1 MTLFLYT
8 MDSRPILSNNT
19 ICNESFCISLSLTF
33 TFVQVVKMES
43 LSAANTQ
50 FSLNVF
56 KKISEINTS
65 GKNVFYSPLSISS
78 ALAMVSLGAKGNT
91 KDQILQVLCLNK
103 SGPDTETADQQED
116 LIHSSYNK
124 LMSELNEPGVPYMLS
139 LANRLYGEKS
149 YQFIGKFITDSQKY
163 YQAGLESVD
172 FIKNSEAAR
181 VNINNWVEKKTQGKI
196 KDLVAV
202 GFLNDSTR
210 LVLVNA
216 LYFKGTWEKI
226 FLKEDTV
233 DQQFKVNKNETKPV
247 KMMNQTSHC
256 SLAFIPEVNSQILEL
271 SYIGRNLSML
281 IILPNE
287 IEDDTTGLQKL
298 EKTLTYEKLME
309 WTKSDNMTSDKVEIS
324 LPQFKLEETYDMKN
338 LLVKL
343 GMVDAFQKGKANF
356 SGMSSKNDLVVSE
369 VIHKSFV
376 EVNEEG
382 TEAAAATGIVMMT
395 CSMYYTPPKIFNADH
410 PFLFFIRHNLTN
422 TILFYGRFCSP

>member
-1 MTLFLYT
+1 
-8 MDSRPILSNNT
+8 
-19 ICNESFCISLSLTF
+19 
-33 TFVQVVKMES
+33 MES

-65 GKNVFYSPLSISS
+65 GNVFYSPLCISS

-103 SGPDTETADQQED
+103 SGPDTKTADQED

-149 YQFIGKFITDSQKY
+149 YQFIDKFISETQKY

-181 VNINNWVEKKTQGKI
+181 VNINNWVEENTQGKI
-196 KDLVAV
+196 KDLLAQGIV
-202 GFLNDSTR
+202 NDMTR
-210 LVLVNA
+210 LVLVNTI
-216 LYFKGTWEKI
+216 YFKGNWEEK
-226 FLKEDTV
+226 FKKEATV
-233 DQQFKVNKNETKPV
+233 DKQFKVNKNETKPV
-247 KMMNQTSHC
+247 KMMKQKSEFP
-256 SLAFIPEVNSQILEL
+256 LKFIPEVNSQILEL
-271 SYIGRNLSML
+271 PYVGKNLSML
-281 IILPNE
+281 IILPDE

-298 EKTLTYEKLME
+298 EKTLTSEKLME
-309 WTKSDNMTSDKVEIS
+309 WTKPDKMYPQDVEIS
-324 LPQFKLEETYDMKN
+324 LPKFKLEETYDMKN

-343 GMVDAFQKGKANF
+343 GMVDAFEMGKANF
-356 SGMSSKNDLVVSE
+356 SGLSPQNDLVVSE

-382 TEAAAATGIVMMT
+382 TEAAAATGVYMGLLL
-395 CSMYYTPPKIFNADH
+395 CTPPQFFNADH
-410 PFLFFIRHNLTN
+410 PFLFFIRHNPTN